1 MSLYGHLH
9 EITGRW
15 FDALHPA
22 RTEAFTFDAVVT
34 KADAPAVRTMS
45 ALESVDD
52 GTGMWLAAGLVELH
66 DEVNASGDW
75 HTVTGIDVTR
85 PRDGRAPYVVLYFA
99 GRSVPI
105 DYTALVYTRDAATII
120 GAQIRGAR

>member
-22 RTEAFTFDAVVT
+22 RTEAFAFDAVVT

-45 ALESVDD
+45 VLESVDD

-66 DEVNASGDW
+66 DEANASGDW
-75 HTVTGIDVTR
+75 HTVTGIDVTE
-85 PRDGRAPYVVLYFA
+85 PDDYDPGYVVLYFA